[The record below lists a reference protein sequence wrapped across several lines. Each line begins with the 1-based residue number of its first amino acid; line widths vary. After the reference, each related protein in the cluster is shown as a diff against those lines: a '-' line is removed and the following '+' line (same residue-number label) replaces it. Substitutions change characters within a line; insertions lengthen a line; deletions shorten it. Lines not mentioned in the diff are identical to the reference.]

1 MRHDGL
7 RGTVARANP
16 LALCVVGIAAVP
28 GSLAIRD
35 LSTGL
40 VALGAYL
47 VAVLLL
53 TPSVRYALICLA
65 LAGFA
70 GLTVAWSTWRLGG
83 HDEVLAATAALRI
96 VVLAWP
102 GAVVAGYIDPT
113 RLGDHLGQNLRLPAR
128 PVVATTASMQQLGA
142 LLGDWQQIDRS
153 RRARGVGRHGGPLV
167 RARVAGSMVFALLVT
182 ALRAGTSRAIAMDAR
197 GFDEAGRRSWA
208 APAPWSRLDV
218 AAATLGVLL
227 AAVPVVHHLLR

>member
-1 MRHDGL
+1 MRQAVVH
-7 RGTVARANP
+7 ANP

-28 GSLAIRD
+28 GSLAVRD
-35 LSTGL
+35 LDTGL
-40 VALGAYL
+40 VAVGAYL

-53 TPSVRYALICLA
+53 TPSVRYAAICLA

-83 HDEVLAATAALRI
+83 HDEALAATAALRI

-153 RRARGVGRHGGPLV
+153 RRARGVGRHGGLLV
-167 RARVAGSMVFALLVT
+167 RARVAGLMVFALLVT

-208 APAPWSRLDV
+208 EPAPWSRLDV
-218 AAATLGVLL
+218 AAAAVGLLL
-227 AAVPVVHHLLR
+227 AAVPLVHHLLR